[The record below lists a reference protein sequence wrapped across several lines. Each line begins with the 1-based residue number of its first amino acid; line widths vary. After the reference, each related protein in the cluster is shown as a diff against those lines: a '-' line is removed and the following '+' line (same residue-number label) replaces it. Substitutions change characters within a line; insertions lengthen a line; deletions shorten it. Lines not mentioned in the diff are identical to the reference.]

1 MRKLGRR
8 FRIRIRNGTTEQTGD
23 ILLSQFA
30 DLTAAAPR
38 RAALTA
44 GAVVAALALT
54 ACGSSGHA
62 ADKGKSGDAK
72 ADTKADTKADAGAK
86 ELPAGQ
92 PSPEEQELESDKKK
106 GKFVVTGQKVVM
118 GKPESLQGGS
128 DAKKFAGKTV
138 AFAYLTAK
146 LADADA
152 PMRPPMVTTDIGTL
166 VQGGE
171 PGRPLITI
179 GQLPGTPADC
189 ESADYGKAWKK
200 GEERTFCQPFV
211 VPQGKKVTHITY
223 RRGFYKEPLKWVLP
237 K

>member
-1 MRKLGRR
+1 M
-8 FRIRIRNGTTEQTGD
+8 
-23 ILLSQFA
+23 LSQFA

-54 ACGSSGHA
+54 ACGSSGHSS
-62 ADKGKSGDAK
+62 DRSSGKGKPGDAK
-72 ADTKADTKADAGAK
+72 ADAGADAGAK

-118 GKPESLQGGS
+118 GKPEDLQGGS

-138 AFAYLTAK
+138 AFAYLKAR

-152 PMRPPMVTTDIGTL
+152 PMRPPMMTTDIGTL

-179 GQLPGTPADC
+179 GQLPGTPSDC

-200 GEERTFCQPFV
+200 GEERTFCQAFV

>member
-1 MRKLGRR
+1 M
-8 FRIRIRNGTTEQTGD
+8 
-23 ILLSQFA
+23 LSQFA

-54 ACGSSGHA
+54 ACGSSGDSS
-62 ADKGKSGDAK
+62 DKGHSGKPGDA
-72 ADTKADTKADAGAK
+72 KADAGAK
-86 ELPAGQ
+86 ELAAGQ

-106 GKFVVTGQKVVM
+106 GNFVVTGQKVVM

-128 DAKKFAGKTV
+128 DAAKFAGKTV
-138 AFAYLTAK
+138 AFAYLKAK
-146 LADADA
+146 LADGDS
-152 PMRPPMVTTDIGTL
+152 PMKPPMMTTDIGTL
-166 VQGGE
+166 VEGNG
-171 PGRPLITI
+171 PGTPLLTI
-179 GQLPGTPADC
+179 GTLPGTPDDC
-189 ESADYGKAWKK
+189 QGQDYSKPWQK
-200 GEERTFCQPFV
+200 GEERTICRPFV